1 MFRDIILIA
10 FNTLRM
16 NKMRSALTM
25 LGIIIGIMVIILMQA
40 GIEGLRKE
48 IKTEIDKLGS
58 TSFFITK
65 TPSFGHGGHE
75 WDEFERRKNIT
86 ADLIPVIKRDCPSV
100 AQVIPIMEN
109 WNEEVSYKN
118 KKTERTVF
126 VIGVSEGWFEVSGYE
141 IEEGRFFSDNDY
153 QFNQKYAVIGKSIK
167 NKLYEASDAVDKY
180 IFIENERFLVIGEFK
195 EKGSKFGQDM
205 DNLACISAFFY
216 EKLYGKSRNIDILIS
231 AKSTEVMAK
240 ATDEVIMS
248 LRRERNLKTDD
259 ENDFE
264 VTTKDEIT
272 NKMNSII
279 AIIYL
284 VALSIGGM
292 SLLVGSIGIMN
303 MMLVSITERTNE
315 IGIRR
320 SLGANKKN
328 IIAQF
333 LIESVMLSFTG
344 GAIGITL
351 GITISQ
357 LISHFTQYATFAPAW
372 TIATAFSVSI
382 LIGII
387 AGIYPALKASNLNPI
402 DALRQ
407 E

>member
-1 MFRDIILIA
+1 
-10 FNTLRM
+10 
-16 NKMRSALTM
+16 
-25 LGIIIGIMVIILMQA
+25 
-40 GIEGLRKE
+40 
-48 IKTEIDKLGS
+48 
-58 TSFFITK
+58 
-65 TPSFGHGGHE
+65 
-75 WDEFERRKNIT
+75 
-86 ADLIPVIKRDCPSV
+86 
-100 AQVIPIMEN
+100 
-109 WNEEVSYKN
+109 
-118 KKTERTVF
+118 
-126 VIGVSEGWFEVSGYE
+126 
-141 IEEGRFFSDNDY
+141 
-153 QFNQKYAVIGKSIK
+153 
-167 NKLYEASDAVDKY
+167 
-180 IFIENERFLVIGEFK
+180 
-195 EKGSKFGQDM
+195 
-205 DNLACISAFFY
+205 
-216 EKLYGKSRNIDILIS
+216 
-231 AKSTEVMAK
+231 
-240 ATDEVIMS
+240 
-248 LRRERNLKTDD
+248 
-259 ENDFE
+259 
-264 VTTKDEIT
+264 
-272 NKMNSII
+272 MNSII

-351 GITISQ
+351 GVTISQ

-382 LIGII
+382 LIGIL